1 MAHAEVLSPA
11 SLFGTLS
18 PKGVYILGYGWLYGM
33 SVWVS
38 FFGGIIALRALPR
51 HQFGALQ
58 HKTFPVYFSSSI
70 GLSLA
75 LLGFWAYAHPGLLDN
90 INSPLRA
97 DVAQAYVLGTVI
109 VLQSCNQLVVGPM
122 TSRQALNFHV
132 PNSTMFQ
139 RHKLEK
145 EEGKSYNEP
154 GVSAQMKALN
164 AKFGMLHGISSLA
177 NLGAVIALTF
187 HGLWIGSYGL

>member
-11 SLFGTLS
+11 SLLGTLS

-75 LLGFWAYAHPGLLDN
+75 LLGLWAYAHPGLLAN
-90 INSPLRA
+90 ITSPLRA

-122 TSRQALNFHV
+122 TS
-132 PNSTMFQ
+132 STMFQ

-145 EEGKSYNEP
+145 EEGKNYNEP

-177 NLGAVIALTF
+177 NLGAVVALTF
-187 HGLWIGSYGL
+187 HGLWVGSYGL

>member
-1 MAHAEVLSPA
+1 MAHVEVVSPA
-11 SLFGTLS
+11 SLLGTVSL
-18 PKGVYILGYGWLYGM
+18 KGIYILGYGWLYGM

-38 FFGGIIALRALPR
+38 FFGGIIAFRTLPR

-58 HKTFPVYFSSSI
+58 HKTFPIYFSSSI
-70 GLSLA
+70 RLSLA
-75 LLGFWAYAHPGLLDN
+75 LLGLWAYAHSELLAN
-90 INSPLRA
+90 ITSPLRA
-97 DVAQAYVLGTVI
+97 DVAQTYVLGSVI
-109 VLQSCNQLVVGPM
+109 ALQSCNQFVVGPM
-122 TSRQALNFHV
+122 TSR
-132 PNSTMFQ
+132 TMFQ

-145 EEGKSYNEP
+145 EEGKNYNEP

-164 AKFGMLHGISSLA
+164 TKFGMLHGMSSLA

>member
-1 MAHAEVLSPA
+1 MAHVEVLSLT
-11 SLFGTLS
+11 SLLGTLS
-18 PKGVYILGYGWLYGM
+18 PKGVYILGFGWLYGM

-58 HKTFPVYFSSSI
+58 HKTFPIYFSSSI
-70 GLSLA
+70 GLSSA
-75 LLGFWAYAHPGLLDN
+75 F
-90 INSPLRA
+90 PLRA

-109 VLQSCNQLVVGPM
+109 ALQSCNQLVVGPM
-122 TSRQALNFHV
+122 TSRQVECSYTNV
-132 PNSTMFQ
+132 STMFQ

-145 EEGKSYNEP
+145 EEGKDYNEP
-154 GVSAQMKALN
+154 GVSSQMKALN

-177 NLGAVIALTF
+177 NLGAVIALTC